1 MHTVHGSPVYR
12 RQLTDGVV
20 FGQQVRRALGDFGVL
35 IAILAMS
42 LLDFA
47 MKDTYTQVSV
57 LFAGQVSGH
66 LAF

>member
-1 MHTVHGSPVYR
+1 MHTVHGPPMYS
-12 RQLTDGVV
+12 RQLTDCVV

>member
-1 MHTVHGSPVYR
+1 MTTAHESPVYS
-12 RQLTDGVV
+12 RQLTGGVV

-57 LFAGQVSGH
+57 LLLGRCLST
-66 LAF
+66 